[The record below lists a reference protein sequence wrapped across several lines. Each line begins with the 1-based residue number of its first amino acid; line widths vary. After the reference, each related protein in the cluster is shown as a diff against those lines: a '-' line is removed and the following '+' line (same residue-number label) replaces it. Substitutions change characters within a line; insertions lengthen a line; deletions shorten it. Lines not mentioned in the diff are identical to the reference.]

1 MRNPRI
7 YLDHN
12 ATSPMRRSV
21 LEAMRP
27 FLEGALAN
35 PAGIHA
41 EGRRARL
48 AIDRARARV
57 AAFVGA
63 QPDEIIFTSGG
74 TEANNTALL
83 GAVEEKPGSTIIV
96 SAIEHRS
103 ILEPCRWLMRHG
115 HRVRLMLSDQRGR
128 VRHKVLP
135 GLIDSETA
143 LVSVMLA
150 NNEVGTVQPIEE
162 IAAMARTRGVL
173 THTDAV
179 QAAGRVRLDV
189 GRLGVDMMTLSAHK
203 LGGPQGVGALYVRR
217 GVSLAPRA
225 LGGPHERNRRA
236 GTENV
241 AGIVG
246 FGAACAMVLET
257 QDADA
262 RRQER
267 LRRQLLD
274 GIRGR
279 CAGVTVNGDPAN
291 HLPNTLSLCF
301 QDVDA
306 AALAIDLD
314 LSGVAVSRGS
324 ACVAEGV
331 AESHVLQAMGLGP
344 HYVRS
349 AVRLSLGHDT
359 TSEEIDRAAQIIG
372 DAVRAHRKEGLG
384 ELIVLEAS
392 A

>member
-1 MRNPRI
+1 MRTPRI

-21 LEAMRP
+21 LETMRP

-35 PAGIHA
+35 PAGVHA
-41 EGRRARL
+41 EGRRARV
-48 AIDRARARV
+48 AIDRARAQV

-74 TEANNTALL
+74 TEANNTAIL
-83 GAVEEKPGSTIIV
+83 GAVEGKPPATIIV
-96 SAIEHRS
+96 SALEHRS
-103 ILEPCRWLMRHG
+103 VLEPSRWLMRQG
-115 HRVRLMLSDQRGR
+115 HRVQLMLSDQRGR

-135 GLIDSETA
+135 CLIDAKTA
-143 LVSVMLA
+143 LVSVMTA
-150 NNEVGTVQPIEE
+150 NNEVGTIQPIAE
-162 IAAMARTRGVL
+162 IAETARAHGVL
-173 THTDAV
+173 MHTDAV

-189 GRLGVDMMTLSAHK
+189 QRLGVDMMTLSAHK
-203 LGGPQGVGALYVRR
+203 LGGPQGVGALYLRR

-246 FGAACAMVLET
+246 FGAACAMVRET

-274 GIRGR
+274 GIRAR
-279 CAGVTVNGDPAN
+279 CPRVTVNGDPEH

-301 QDVDA
+301 EGVDA

-314 LSGVAVSRGS
+314 LAGVAISRGS
-324 ACVAEGV
+324 ACVTEGV
-331 AESHVLQAMGLGP
+331 AESHVLRAMGLGP
-344 HYVRS
+344 HHIRS
-349 AVRLSLGHDT
+349 VVRLSLGHDT
-359 TSEEIDRAAQIIG
+359 TAEEIVRAAGIVG
-372 DAVRAHRKEGLG
+372 DTVRAHRPQGMG
-384 ELIVLEAS
+384 ELVVLSAS